1 MAATPDG
8 RLLVHH
14 GHTVH
19 ILDRS
24 MRALQTVATH
34 DDLIAANDEAI
45 FTCCRTTSVRRS
57 TYDGTT
63 VAKFELEG
71 YQLAHGALS
80 PGSLLFSV
88 IWNGED
94 DQQDEI
100 VALDAQT
107 LQLRHRFGLG
117 LLNGAQHL
125 AVAGDELYVCDNN
138 NDRLHKSSHSPASTA
153 ARSRV
158 RGGGHGTFVVQ
169 RTASTSSRK
178 NTCAAR
184 KKTKTMIPRHR
195 CRAAESLCCRC
206 RATSCRSSRTH
217 QSPRSYS
224 RRSAASTTSC
234 WRANGT
240 FKQGGM
246 QSRSKDYSVSL
257 IK

>member
-117 LLNGAQHL
+117 LLNDAHQL
-125 AVAGDELYVCDNN
+125 AVVGEELYVCDMY
-138 NDRLHKSSHSPASTA
+138 NDRLQ
-153 ARSRV
+153 V
-158 RGGGHGTFVVQ
+158 F
-169 RTASTSSRK
+169 
-178 NTCAAR
+178 
-184 KKTKTMIPRHR
+184 
-195 CRAAESLCCRC
+195 SL
-206 RATSCRSSRTH
+206 AGEH
-217 QSPRSYS
+217 
-224 RRSAASTTSC
+224 RRSITGAWRRPERVCFAKDRLYLVEFEDDSGEAYESQRRGKRILVLSLQGDVLQVVTNPTEPTAEFTSICCYEDTLLAC
-234 WRANGT
+234 WTARQGT
-240 FKQGGM
+240 PGTHMDTKFSHGM
-246 QSRSKDYSVSL
+246 LALRGL
-257 IK
+257 